1 LIAGATVCE
10 PDVGASPV
18 QVRDAVSPGEPRVR
32 VAVCTAGEIWG
43 GVERFVVSLAVG
55 LRDGGC
61 TPLLL
66 LFHEGLL
73 AERLR
78 SAGFSPV
85 VVPGAGKYDIRQV
98 ARIREALRSHRTDV
112 LHVHGYRA
120 TILGGLARLGTSTQL
135 VRTEHG
141 LLEPLDGWQRLA
153 DHARLA
159 VNQLIERV
167 VARAT
172 VDATVFV
179 SKDIAAARGARR
191 GARPDRIITNG
202 LDIDGLDAG
211 TPRPARS
218 GFHVGIVGRITKVKG
233 HECLLDALRH
243 LQHLPD
249 LHLHV
254 FGTGPLQERCEALAR
269 QNGLRGRVTFHGFCV
284 DMAAE
289 MCALDVLAIPSL
301 HEGLPYTL
309 LEALYLRV
317 PVVASAVGGLKEVI
331 EHGRHGLLV
340 APQDPRRL
348 ADGLECLY
356 RDAAL
361 RHRLGEAG
369 HALVRDEYLAP
380 RMVREY
386 VTLYREVAA
395 G

>member
-1 LIAGATVCE
+1 LIARVTVFE
-10 PDVGASPV
+10 PDVTAAPSQP
-18 QVRDAVSPGEPRVR
+18 RDAAGTGEARLR

-55 LRDGGC
+55 LRHGGC

-85 VVPGAGKYDIRQV
+85 IVPGAGKYDPRQV
-98 ARIREALRSHRTDV
+98 GRIRDALRDHRIDV

-120 TILGGLARLGTSTQL
+120 TILGGLARLGTPTRL

-141 LLEPLDGWQRLA
+141 LLEPLDGWQRLG
-153 DHARLA
+153 DHAKLA
-159 VNQLIERV
+159 INQLIERA
-167 VARAT
+167 VARVA
-172 VDATVFV
+172 VDATVYV
-179 SKDIAAARGARR
+179 SSDIAAARGA
-191 GARPDRIITNG
+191 GGDRIIKNG
-202 LDIDGLDAG
+202 LDVDGLDARA
-211 TPRPARS
+211 PRPPRP
-218 GFHVGIVGRITKVKG
+218 GFHVGIVGRISKVKG
-233 HECLLDALRH
+233 HECLLDAIRL
-243 LQHLPD
+243 LAHLPD

-254 FGTGPLQERCEALAR
+254 FGTGPLQEQCEERAR
-269 QNGLRGRVTFHGFCV
+269 QNGVSGRVTFHGFCH

-289 MCALDVLAIPSL
+289 MRA
-301 HEGLPYTL
+301 

-331 EHGRHGLLV
+331 EDGRHGLLV
-340 APQDPRRL
+340 APQDARRL
-348 ADGLECLY
+348 ADSLERLY
-356 RDAAL
+356 GDAGL
-361 RHRLGEAG
+361 RHQLGEAG

-380 RMVREY
+380 RMVDQY
-386 VTLYREVAA
+386 AALYREVAA

>member
-1 LIAGATVCE
+1 LIASAACE
-10 PDVGASPV
+10 PEIAPAQF
-18 QVRDAVSPGEPRVR
+18 QVHGRAGTGQPDVR

-43 GVERFVVSLAVG
+43 GVERFVLSLAVG
-55 LRDGGC
+55 LRSGGAA
-61 TPLLL
+61 PLLL
-66 LFHEGLL
+66 LFHDGLL

-98 ARIREALRSHRTDV
+98 ARIREALRSNRIDV

-120 TILGGLARLGTSTQL
+120 TILGGLALAGTPTQL

-141 LLEPLDGWQRLA
+141 LLEPLDGWRRVA

-159 VNQLIERV
+159 ANQLVERV

-179 SKDIAAARGARR
+179 SKDIAAARGAGPGARR
-191 GARPDRIITNG
+191 GRIIRNG
-202 LDIDGLDAG
+202 LDIDGLEMQ
-211 TPRPARS
+211 TPRARRS
-218 GFHVGIVGRITKVKG
+218 GFHVGIVGRISKVKG
-233 HECLLDALRH
+233 HECLLDAIGLLR
-243 LQHLPD
+243 HLPD

-254 FGTGPLQERCEALAR
+254 FGTGPLQERCEERAR
-269 QNGLRGRVTFHGFCV
+269 QDDLAGRVTFHGFCV

-289 MCALDVLAIPSL
+289 MRALDALAMPSL

-331 EHGRHGLLV
+331 EHERHGLLV
-340 APQDPRRL
+340 APQDPRSL
-348 ADGLECLY
+348 AGGLERLY
-356 RDAAL
+356 RDGAL
-361 RHRLGEAG
+361 RRRLGDAG
-369 HALVRDEYLAP
+369 HMLVRDEYLAP
-380 RMVREY
+380 RMVDQY
-386 VTLYREVAA
+386 VALYREVAA